1 MELAEIEQK
10 RDKTRKLW
18 SVLGIGAVG
27 LLVSPIIFMTIQG
40 LIGLAIAGAVG
51 FVLVSFA
58 PVFAEKV
65 ANAKYR
71 ALEAE
76 RIAHLK
82 KVEQSATENPIE
94 TLTNLLMQKKQAFN
108 TFKISVEQAVT
119 ARDNF
124 KTKVTKFT
132 EKYPHRAAEFQA
144 QLQRMIDLVNK
155 KKVALADAKK
165 SLEDGDLK
173 LEEMKAYW
181 EMSKDA
187 IEANRAAGMDTGDA
201 FEKLKADTACDAV
214 FESMNM
220 AFAQL
225 EVAAALDVDS
235 DDKPAVPVA
244 QLEHSQPVY
253 LDVTVKDVQKV
264 STK

>member
-10 RDKTRKLW
+10 KEKTKRLW
-18 SVLGIGAVG
+18 SILGIAAIG
-27 LLVSPIIFMTIQG
+27 LVVSPIIFMTIQG
-40 LIGLAIAGAVG
+40 LIGLAIAGAIG
-51 FVLVSFA
+51 FLLVSFA
-58 PVFAEKV
+58 PVFATKV

-82 KVEQSATENPIE
+82 KVEQSAAENPIE
-94 TLTNLLMQKKQAFN
+94 TLTNLLMQKDKAFEV
-108 TFKISVEQAVT
+108 FKLSVEQAVT

-124 KTKVTKFT
+124 KTKVIKFT

-144 QLQRMIDLVNK
+144 QLQRMIDLVAK
-155 KKVALADAKK
+155 KKAALADAKK
-165 SLEDGDLK
+165 SLEDGAMK

-244 QLEHSQPVY
+244 QLENSQPVY
-253 LDVTVKDVQKV
+253 LDVPVKEVQKV